1 MNKSLI
7 ATFFFALF
15 GMVKGSSQIVDLD
28 SLLSEINNP
37 KLEQTKK
44 VDLLNLL
51 SAQYTAKNISKNDSV
66 LKEAIALSKSINYNE
81 GLIDALNNYGSF
93 FYQTGNYSKALKYSL
108 RSKHIQDSLGINHGQ
123 IRTIN
128 NLGRVYDLLN
138 EPEKAI
144 ENYNLSLKLLK
155 SENPNHP
162 QLPATYFYLGSAH
175 EQLEHYDKAEFH
187 YQQAKNIA
195 QREGYIVGIAIAE
208 GSLGRVYTNSKRFSE
223 AINSLNVA
231 LDYFKSSNQETNVA
245 HTYLN
250 MAEAYAGLKDFKTA
264 IDYNEQ
270 ALKIYR
276 EQGTN
281 FRQMRYVFS
290 NQSDYY
296 NQIKDYKKSSEY
308 LKEYHKIKDSL
319 FSEEQ
324 MKTVEDLKTKYE
336 TEKAISQR
344 EIAQQEA
351 NLAKAEARENQVYF
365 IGSMLVLALT
375 LLTFITYSKQQ
386 KTKKKNEIIATEL
399 RETQKRLAL
408 EKQYRASELKAL
420 KSQMNPHFVFNALN
434 SIQEYILI
442 NERNLA
448 SDYLGK
454 FSDLVRRYLKF
465 SDEAA
470 ITLSEEVESL
480 KLYLELEQLRFED
493 DLVTEIRID
502 PKLDKNHIRIPSM
515 LVQPYVENAIKHGLL
530 HKKKDCKLIIDF
542 KYLNNNYIK
551 CSILDNG
558 VGRHKANEINHKQM
572 RFHKSFALEATASR
586 LELLNYKSKSKIGV
600 EIEDLYNEDIACGTR
615 VTVNIPIQKA

>member
-1 MNKSLI
+1 MNKTLA
-7 ATFFFALF
+7 ATTLLTLF
-15 GMVKGSSQIVDLD
+15 GIVIGSSQIVDLD
-28 SLLSEINNP
+28 SLLLEINNP

-51 SAQYTAKNISKNDSV
+51 SAQYTAKNISKNDSI
-66 LKEAIALSKSINYNE
+66 LKEAIDLSKSINYNE

-93 FYQTGNYSKALKYSL
+93 YYQTGNYSQALKYSL
-108 RSKHIQDSLGINHGQ
+108 RSKDIQDSLGTNHGQ

-128 NLGRVYDLLN
+128 NLGRIYDLLN

-155 SENPNHP
+155 SEDPNHP

-175 EQLEHYDKAEFH
+175 EQLEHYEKAEFN
-187 YQQAKNIA
+187 YKQAGSIA
-195 QREGYIVGIAIAE
+195 KREGYIVGIAIAE
-208 GSLGRVYTNSKRFSE
+208 GSLGRVYTNSKRFDE
-223 AINSLNVA
+223 AINSLNTA
-231 LDYFKSSNQETNVA
+231 LDYFKSSNQKTNEA

-250 MAEAYAGLKDFKTA
+250 LAEAYAGLKDYKTA
-264 IDYNEQ
+264 INYNEK

-281 FRQMRYVFS
+281 FRQMRYVLS
-290 NQSDYY
+290 NQSEYY

-308 LKEYHKIKDSL
+308 LKEYYKIKDSV

-336 TEKAISQR
+336 TEKAISQK
-344 EIAQQEA
+344 EIAQQET
-351 NLAKAEARENQVYF
+351 NLAKAEVQKSRAYF
-365 IGSMLVLALT
+365 IGSLLVLALS

-386 KTKKKNEIIATEL
+386 KTKKKNEIIAREL

-465 SDEAA
+465 SDKEA

-493 DLVTEIRID
+493 DLVSEINID
-502 PKLDKNHIRIPSM
+502 TKLEKNHIRIPSM

-542 KYLNNNYIK
+542 KYLNDNYIK
-551 CSILDNG
+551 CIIEDNG
-558 VGRHKANEINHKQM
+558 VGREKSNEINHKQM
-572 RFHKSFALEATASR
+572 RFHKSFATEATASR
-586 LELLNYKSKSKIGV
+586 LELLNYKSESKIAV
-600 EIEDLYNEDIACGTR
+600 EIEDLYNEDIASGTR
-615 VTVNIPIQKA
+615 VIINIPIQKT